1 MRRRLRL
8 PRALGLPAAL
18 LVFSACGSY
27 AVSNPGPAQ
36 RPDASF
42 ATAAPASLLGL
53 SSGPVGYRSAHD
65 PALETWKARELA
77 RVSRERE
84 LGARTLDSL
93 RARLAERQQH
103 ARSGVPVVLCRP
115 LPYAAQVEVVGP
127 EGGQL
132 QVGSHTVR
140 IPRGALTQHY
150 VITAELPVSEA
161 VSVRL
166 SPHGLRFVQMPV
178 LTLSHAHCEGKA
190 GADRRIAYTDEFLR
204 VMEYPRSEDRRRS
217 TSAWLESTARYALTN

>member
-18 LVFSACGSY
+18 LVIAACGSY

-36 RPDASF
+36 RPEASF
-42 ATAAPASLLGL
+42 ATAGPASLLGL

-65 PALETWKARELA
+65 PALETWKTRELA

-93 RARLAERQQH
+93 RTRLEGRQH
-103 ARSGVPVVLCRP
+103 ARGGAPVALCRP

-132 QVGSHTVR
+132 QVGPHTVR

-178 LTLSHAHCEGKA
+178 LTLSHAHCDGS
-190 GADRRIAYTDEFLR
+190 ADANRRIAYTDEFLR